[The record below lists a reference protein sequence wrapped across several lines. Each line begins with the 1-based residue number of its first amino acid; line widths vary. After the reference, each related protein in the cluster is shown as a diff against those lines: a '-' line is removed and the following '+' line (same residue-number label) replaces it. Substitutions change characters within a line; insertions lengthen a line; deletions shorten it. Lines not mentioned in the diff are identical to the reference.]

1 MNYQRSIFMNL
12 PSLCVAL
19 ILAALAAAASAQSR
33 ATPDTPL
40 AVFGDKPLA
49 APQIHVENLSQF
61 TKWDGKPI
69 PQGDYGAEGFKKKRL
84 GTVAFSSSLKVHID
98 LIENNVHGDSYYEL
112 IDVKSASIL
121 GKYWVRDLT
130 AKWYFSGNGTAYLNQ
145 QHLSLCGPRHTRKIA
160 QQGKTIAE
168 VVQPIIFLGAET
180 EVLKTTP
187 LFESPTSRKVV
198 ATVTAES
205 TVWIVGLQPGEAE
218 RSKMALLVKT
228 PFGLTGWHVFDRGD
242 AALAVYTCG

>member
-1 MNYQRSIFMNL
+1 MNL

-69 PQGDYGAEGFKKKRL
+69 PQGDYSERDYKKTRL
-84 GTVAFSSSLKVHID
+84 GTVAFSSNLKVHID
-98 LIENNVHGDSYYEL
+98 AVEDKQHFPSYYEL
-112 IDVKSASIL
+112 VDAQSGAL
-121 GKYWVRDLT
+121 RGKYAVFSLND
-130 AKWYFSGNGTAYLNQ
+130 AKWYFSGNGAAYLNQ
-145 QHLSLCGPRHTRKIA
+145 QHLFLCGPRYTRKIA

-168 VVQPIIFLGAET
+168 VVQPLVFIGAET
-180 EVLKTTP
+180 VVHAATP

-198 ATVTAES
+198 ATVTDGS
-205 TVWIVGLQPGEAE
+205 TVWVIGLQPGETD
-218 RSKMALLVKT
+218 RSKMALLIKT
-228 PFGLTGWHVFDRGD
+228 PFGLTGWHVPYGRVGD
-242 AALAVYTCG
+242 GVGQIDIYQCR